1 MTKPNRITAQD
12 FEGWVVERAV
22 YVPREWA
29 TEYTA
34 LLESGDAGEEAR
46 RGGLLVAR
54 YGEGTFIYTTYN
66 WHRQLLAANAGAYKM
81 LANMV
86 SLPKVSKAETKPQ

>member
-1 MTKPNRITAQD
+1 MSKPNRITTQD

-29 TEYTA
+29 TEYSA
-34 LLESGDAGEEAR
+34 LLESGDASEEAR

-81 LANMV
+81 LANMI
-86 SLPKVSKAETKPQ
+86 SLPKVTKPQ